1 MIEITRP
8 VSTANRFLALSSCA
22 PDAPGKFAVVKIPF
36 AGSLV
41 STPKFI
47 VGTYC
52 WFWSQTSVRVQEPP
66 VWMLCDPFIQLR
78 VFSTTLVDASRA
90 E

>member
-1 MIEITRP
+1 M
-8 VSTANRFLALSSCA
+8 
-22 PDAPGKFAVVKIPF
+22 
-36 AGSLV
+36 

-66 VWMLCDPFIQLR
+66 AWMLCEPRSQLS
-78 VFSTTLVDASRA
+78 VFSMTLVDASRA
-90 E
+90 EYAPVEAALVMPPTALMLRRKPA